1 MADYQRLLSD
11 PAAAQQVL
19 DRELVHGG
27 AFIPTDAPP
36 RPLSRVNVRVVLPSG
51 HGCEVTGTAV
61 NVIAGGFFVHFDS
74 GPAEVA
80 LRTAVRAATVAA
92 PAPAP
97 PAVEPEPA
105 VELATEP
112 AAEPVTESPTD
123 DAALE
128 VAAGSTLVEAD
139 LAAALEST
147 ESAPGTE
154 ARERLKSVF
163 NLLDPASTVPLHR
176 QIGALTVGER
186 IRLARVATRP
196 VRKVLIRDVEK
207 QLHLVVMTNPKT
219 SDAELEEWSA
229 MPAVSAEALRW
240 ISNQKRLISRPIFQ
254 MNLVQNPSTPQE
266 IALRLIAVLP
276 ISELHRIMRSTKVR
290 ETLRKAAKK
299 RLTDTGNL

>member
-1 MADYQRLLSD
+1 MADYQRLLPD
-11 PAAAQQVL
+11 PTAAQQVL

-51 HGCEVTGTAV
+51 QGCAVAGTAV
-61 NVIAGGFFVHFDS
+61 NVIAGGFFVHFDP

-80 LRTAVRAATVAA
+80 LRAAVRAATVAVPVA
-92 PAPAP
+92 PEP
-97 PAVEPEPA
+97 PAVEPAPVAEPA
-105 VELATEP
+105 IEVPTE
-112 AAEPVTESPTD
+112 APTD

-128 VAAGSTLVEAD
+128 VAAGSMLVEAD
-139 LAAALEST
+139 LAAALETT
-147 ESAPGTE
+147 ENAPGTE

-240 ISNQKRLISRPIFQ
+240 ISNQKRLMSRLTFQ

-276 ISELHRIMRSTKVR
+276 ISELHRIMKSTKVR

>member
-1 MADYQRLLSD
+1 MADYQRLLPD
-11 PAAAQQVL
+11 KTTAQQVL
-19 DRELVHGG
+19 DRELAHGG
-27 AFIPTDAPP
+27 AFVPTDSPP

-51 HGCEVTGTAV
+51 ESGVVAGTAV
-61 NVIAGGFFVHFDS
+61 NVIAGGFFVHFDP

-80 LRTAVRAATVAA
+80 LRAAVRAAIEAVPLVQAPLPDVPSEPASDLPLEVAA
-92 PAPAP
+92 LEVA
-97 PAVEPEPA
+97 
-105 VELATEP
+105 
-112 AAEPVTESPTD
+112 D
-123 DAALE
+123 LE

-139 LAAALEST
+139 LAAAMDSA
-147 ESAPGTE
+147 ESAHGTE

-240 ISNQKRLISRPIFQ
+240 ISNQKRLMSRLNFQ

-266 IALRLIAVLP
+266 IALRLISVLP
-276 ISELHRIMRSTKVR
+276 ISELHRIMKSTKVR
-290 ETLRKAAKK
+290 EALRKAAKK

>member
-1 MADYQRLLSD
+1 MADYQRLLPD
-11 PAAAQQVL
+11 PTAAQQVL

-27 AFIPTDAPP
+27 AFIPTNAPP

-51 HGCEVTGTAV
+51 EGCAVSGTAV
-61 NVIAGGFFVHFDS
+61 NVIAGGFFVHFDP
-74 GPAEVA
+74 GPTEVA
-80 LRTAVRAATVAA
+80 LRAAVRAATVAA
-92 PAPAP
+92 PVAPIP
-97 PAVEPEPA
+97 PEAEPEPA
-105 VELATEP
+105 PESATEG
-112 AAEPVTESPTD
+112 STD

-139 LAAALEST
+139 LAAALETT
-147 ESAPGTE
+147 ENAPGTE

-240 ISNQKRLISRPIFQ
+240 ISNQKRLMSRLNFQ

-276 ISELHRIMRSTKVR
+276 ISELHRIMKSTKVR